1 MEVKDTSFGRWLRY
15 SLIALGISGVN
26 LALAEIDRPQLLTR
40 GFDRNYIVKYL
51 GMYNYTIYDAVQ
63 STKASTQRAMAD
75 SDDITE
81 VINFTKSN
89 YAEPNPAYFGAGKGN
104 ECHLSSS

>member
-1 MEVKDTSFGRWLRY
+1 M
-15 SLIALGISGVN
+15 
-26 LALAEIDRPQLLTR
+26 DRPQLLTR

-63 STKASTQRAMAD
+63 STKASAQRVLAD
-75 SDDITE
+75 SNDITE

-89 YAEPNPAYFGAGKGN
+89 YAEPNPEYFGAGKGMN
-104 ECHLSSS
+104 VIYLHLESMQNFLIDYEITWRRSNTFFKFINKR